1 MTAKATILRIRHSE
15 RKPEERAVRLLAAP
29 HSQTRL
35 EAHSCPSPSVAFP
48 PHYGAPPPALGNTS
62 SSSRTW
68 ALFQNPP
75 PTDSLCSAPTCL
87 HALLHMAFP
96 ELPITPALTPPH
108 GPQFHTSLL
117 SMHTCPG
124 AVPMPPASHSHTQT
138 PFPCNLHLMMPL
150 CLEATEHAH
159 LLSPCTPSLL
169 FPGFGILCRWA
180 LW

>member
-35 EAHSCPSPSVAFP
+35 EAHSCPSPSAAFP

-75 PTDSLCSAPTCL
+75 PTDTAS
-87 HALLHMAFP
+87 ALLPHACMLSFTWHFQSSPSRQLSHLPTALGFTPPSFP
-96 ELPITPALTPPH
+96 CTPA
-108 GPQFHTSLL
+108 Q
-117 SMHTCPG
+117 
-124 AVPMPPASHSHTQT
+124 
-138 PFPCNLHLMMPL
+138 
-150 CLEATEHAH
+150 E
-159 LLSPCTPSLL
+159 LSPCLQPHTVTLKPL
-169 FPGFGILCRWA
+169 FHAIFTL
-180 LW
+180 